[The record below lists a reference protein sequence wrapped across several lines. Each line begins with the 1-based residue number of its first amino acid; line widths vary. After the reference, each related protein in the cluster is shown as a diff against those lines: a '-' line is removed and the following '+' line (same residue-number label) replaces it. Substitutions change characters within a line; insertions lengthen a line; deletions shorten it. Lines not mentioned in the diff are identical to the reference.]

1 MLDTFRKS
9 RRLRYPAEPMT
20 IPASPPPG
28 VYHSRSRVT
37 RNRLALA
44 AAGLALVLLGY
55 LIGRLQGGSET
66 PAAAAAPPA
75 ASSPAAAAPPP
86 AEPTTEPSPTP
97 TTPEPG
103 GIDAYA
109 AIQAEAAAGQQG
121 TQIQDTEDTGGGQNV
136 GWIGNGDWLRFD
148 DVEFGDQP
156 ATKVA
161 LRVASDADDRGGRAE
176 IRIDSPGNDPA
187 ATLEIQDTGGWQA
200 WESRTAELEPT
211 TGRHT
216 VFITFAR
223 DGDGEFVNLNSFA
236 FAR

>member
-1 MLDTFRKS
+1 
-9 RRLRYPAEPMT
+9 MT

-55 LIGRLQGGSET
+55 GLGRLQGGSDT
-66 PAAAAAPPA
+66 
-75 ASSPAAAAPPP
+75 PAAAAPPVASP
-86 AEPTTEPSPTP
+86 AVEPATPSAEPTTEPSPTP
-97 TTPEPG
+97 ATPAPG

-109 AIQAEAAAGQQG
+109 VIQAEAAAGQQG
-121 TQIQDTEDTGGGQNV
+121 TQAQETEDTGGGQNI

-148 DVEFGDQP
+148 DVDFGDQP
-156 ATKVA
+156 ATTFA
-161 LRVASDADDRGGRAE
+161 ARVASDTDDRGGRIE
-176 IRIDSPGNDPA
+176 VRIDSPGNAPA
-187 ATLEIQDTGGWQA
+187 ASLEIKDTGGWQN
-200 WESRTAELEPT
+200 WESRTTSLKPT

-223 DGDGEFVNLNSFA
+223 DGDGEFVNLNHLA
-236 FAR
+236 FTH